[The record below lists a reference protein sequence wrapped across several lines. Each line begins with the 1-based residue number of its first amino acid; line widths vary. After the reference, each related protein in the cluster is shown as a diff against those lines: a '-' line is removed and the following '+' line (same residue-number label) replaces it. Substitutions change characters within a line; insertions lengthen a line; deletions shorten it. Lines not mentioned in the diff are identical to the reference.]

1 MEKFHNVLF
10 MLTYMSLKL
19 KQKQQGKRK
28 YNTKY
33 YLVVLWRENK
43 QTAQEIK
50 EKIDPSYK

>member
-43 QTAQEIK
+43 QTAQEDK
-50 EKIDPSYK
+50 RKNRSKL